1 MSGERLR
8 VLVIE
13 DHPLFREGLRLL
25 LDQSGV
31 DVVATAGTGED
42 GVAAAVELQPDVV
55 VMDLQLP
62 DLHGLEATRRILGAS
77 PHVQILVLTMFDDDD
92 SVFAAMRAGAR
103 GYLLKGSDQADIVR
117 AVEAVGRGEA
127 IFGPGVANR
136 LLGFFAARHAV
147 RHHDAFPQLTP
158 REREVLDLIAAGRSN
173 DAIARRLLVS
183 TKTVSNHISNV
194 FTKLQVTDRAEAIV
208 RARRAG
214 LGDEAAP

>member
-1 MSGERLR
+1 
-8 VLVIE
+8 
-13 DHPLFREGLRLL
+13 
-25 LDQSGV
+25 
-31 DVVATAGTGED
+31 
-42 GVAAAVELQPDVV
+42 
-55 VMDLQLP
+55 MDLQVP

-92 SVFAAMRAGAR
+92 SVFAAMGSGAR

-136 LLGFFAARHAV
+136 LLGFFAARHAA

-158 REREVLDLIAAGRSN
+158 GERAVLDLIAAGRSN

-194 FTKLQVTDRAEAIV
+194 FTKLQVTNRAEAIV